1 MLLGHIA
8 EALEAQRALV
18 LMLGQ
23 VLKTF
28 LVHSMPA
35 IQEHTLV
42 SAPEHVFEADRTV
55 TLCHFVY
62 VPVTV
67 FDFY

>member
-1 MLLGHIA
+1 
-8 EALEAQRALV
+8 
-18 LMLGQ
+18 MLGQ

-28 LVHSMPA
+28 LVHRVPA

-42 SAPEHVFEADRTV
+42 SALEHVFEANRTV
-55 TLCHFVY
+55 ALCHFVD

-67 FDFY
+67 CHFY